1 MPNQPAD
8 ELIPECVDAQLPSG
22 TRLRFCFDE
31 PLMTSDAGLL
41 LLAEHAAH
49 SGDIARIAAALAPK
63 LKAPAPGE
71 RKPRAPEHSTQELLT
86 QRVMQM
92 IGGYPDGNDS
102 NLLRHDPVLQMLVG
116 KATPGTADA
125 TLASQPTMSRLDNGS
140 SLRQLVRAFDAMVD
154 NFIASY
160 AGKAPAGL
168 VLDLDPTA
176 CIVYGQQELG
186 MFSTHVGDTC
196 LMPFHL
202 YEGQSGRLIA
212 TALHPGKTPTAKA
225 ILGILRRVVKK
236 LRQVWPRLPLVF
248 RADGHHSKPE
258 VLAWLE
264 REGLRYVIGYA
275 PNAVLKRQ
283 FAQCIHQAAK
293 RYEQHVKEGR
303 TEVEARTFQ
312 SGGYSAGS
320 WGGQARRIICR
331 AIAGPHGVDERFIVT
346 SFEDAGAQK
355 LYEDIYCG
363 RGRAELYIKDHKLG
377 LVSDRL
383 SCTRKEGN
391 AMRLLC
397 SSLAYQVLEGF
408 RRVSLA
414 GTKLARATFGEV
426 RMKLF
431 KLAARVRVMKTRVE
445 VHLASKHPGS
455 SLVAQIIGQAL
466 RVLVARRSGSA
477 ACASG

>member
-1 MPNQPAD
+1 M
-8 ELIPECVDAQLPSG
+8 S
-22 TRLRFCFDE
+22 
-31 PLMTSDAGLL
+31 SDAGLL

-154 NFIASY
+154 NFIASH

-303 TEVEARTFQ
+303 AEVEARTFAS
-312 SGGYSAGS
+312 SGSHSAGS

-346 SFEDAGAQK
+346 SFEDAGAQQ

>member
-1 MPNQPAD
+1 MPNQPSP
-8 ELIPECVDAQLPSG
+8 ELIPEFVDAQLPSG
-22 TRLRFCFDE
+22 SRVRFCFDE
-31 PLMTSDAGLL
+31 PLMSSDAGLL
-41 LLAEHAAH
+41 LLARHVAQ
-49 SGDIARIAAALAPK
+49 SGDIGRIAAALAPK
-63 LKAPAPGE
+63 FKAPASGV
-71 RKPRAPEHSTQELLT
+71 RKSRAPEHSTAELIT
-86 QRVMQM
+86 QRVMQL

-116 KATPGTADA
+116 KATPGTPAA
-125 TLASQPTMSRLDNGS
+125 TLASQPTMSRLDNGFT
-140 SLRQLVRAFDAMVD
+140 LRALVRAFDAMVD

-160 AGKAPAGL
+160 TGKAPAGL

-176 CIVYGQQELG
+176 CIVYGEQELG

-236 LRQVWPRLPLVF
+236 LRKVWPRLPLVF

-264 REGLRYVIGYA
+264 REGLHYVIGYA

-283 FAQCIHQAAK
+283 FAVCISQAAK
-293 RYEQHVKEGR
+293 RYEAHVKEGR
-303 TEVEARTFQ
+303 TDTEARTFA
-312 SGGYSAGS
+312 SGSYSAGS
-320 WGGQARRIICR
+320 WEGRQRRIICR
-331 AIAGPHGVDERFIVT
+331 AIAGTNGVDERFIVT
-346 SFEDAGAQK
+346 SFEDAGARK

-414 GTKLARATFGEV
+414 GTQLARATFGEV
-426 RMKLF
+426 RIKLF
-431 KLAARVRVMKTRVE
+431 KLAARVRVLKTRVE

-455 SLVAQIIGQAL
+455 ALVAQILGRAL
-466 RVLVARRSGSA
+466 QVLTPRTAGSA
-477 ACASG
+477 PSSG

>member
-1 MPNQPAD
+1 MPNSASLD
-8 ELIPECVDAQLPSG
+8 LIPDCIDTQLPDR

-31 PLMTSDAGLL
+31 PLMSSDAGLL
-41 LLAEHAAH
+41 LLARHAAQC
-49 SGDIARIAAALAPK
+49 GDIERIAQALAPK
-63 LKAPAPGE
+63 LKTAVPGA
-71 RKPRAPEHSTQELLT
+71 RKPRAPEHSTEALLT
-86 QRVMQM
+86 QRVMQL

-102 NLLRHDPVLQMLVG
+102 HLLRQDPVLQLLVG
-116 KATPGTADA
+116 KATPGTPAA
-125 TLASQPTMSRLDNGS
+125 VLASQPTMSRLDNGFS
-140 SLRQLVRAFDAMVD
+140 RRQLVRAFDAMVD

-160 AGKAPAGL
+160 AGQAPAGL

-212 TALHPGKTPTAKA
+212 TALHPGKTPCAKA
-225 ILGILRRVVKK
+225 ILGILRRVVKR
-236 LRQVWPRLPLVF
+236 LRRVWPRLPLVF

-264 REGLRYVIGYA
+264 REGLHYVIGYA

-283 FAQCIHQAAK
+283 FASCIEQAAT
-293 RYEQHVKEGR
+293 RYAGQVQAGR
-303 TEVEARTFQ
+303 AAAEARAFACG
-312 SGGYSAGS
+312 SYSAGS
-320 WGGQARRIICR
+320 WGGKQRRIICR
-331 AIAGPHGVDERFIVT
+331 AIAGPNGVDERFIVT
-346 SFEDAGAQK
+346 SFATVGARK
-355 LYEDIYCG
+355 LYENIYCG

-397 SSLAYQVLEGF
+397 SSLAYQVLAGF

-414 GTKLARATFGEV
+414 GTQLARATFGEV

-431 KLAARVRVMKTRVE
+431 KLAARVRVLKGRVE
-445 VHLASKHPGS
+445 IHLARKHPGS
-455 SLVAQIIGQAL
+455 ALVAQIIGPAL
-466 RVLVARRSGSA
+466 QVLGPSA
-477 ACASG
+477 AGNSG

>member
-1 MPNQPAD
+1 MPNQPNP
-8 ELIPECVDAQLPSG
+8 ELIPESIDVQLPSG

-41 LLAEHAAH
+41 LLAEHARC
-49 SGDIARIAAALAPK
+49 SGDIARIATALAPK
-63 LKAPAPGE
+63 LKVPAPGD
-71 RKPRAPEHSTQELLT
+71 RKPRAPEHSTAELLT

-116 KATPGTADA
+116 KAAPGTPEA
-125 TLASQPTMSRLDNGS
+125 TLASQPTMSRLDNGF

-225 ILGILRRVVKK
+225 IIGILRRVVKK
-236 LRQVWPRLPLVF
+236 LRKVWPRLPLVF

-283 FAQCIHQAAK
+283 FAQCIAKAAK
-293 RYEQHVKEGR
+293 RYEGHVKEGR
-303 TEVEARTFQ
+303 AEVEARTFA
-312 SGGYSAGS
+312 SGSYSAGS
-320 WGGQARRIICR
+320 WGGKQRRIICR
-331 AIAGPHGVDERFIVT
+331 AIAGPHGVDERYIVT
-346 SFEDAGAQK
+346 DFEEARAQK

-397 SSLAYQVLEGF
+397 SSLAYQVFEGF
-408 RRVSLA
+408 RRLSLA

-426 RMKLF
+426 RIKLF

-455 SLVAQIIGQAL
+455 SLLAQIIGQAL
-466 RVLVARRSGSA
+466 RVLVPRTASTTSSSG
-477 ACASG
+477 